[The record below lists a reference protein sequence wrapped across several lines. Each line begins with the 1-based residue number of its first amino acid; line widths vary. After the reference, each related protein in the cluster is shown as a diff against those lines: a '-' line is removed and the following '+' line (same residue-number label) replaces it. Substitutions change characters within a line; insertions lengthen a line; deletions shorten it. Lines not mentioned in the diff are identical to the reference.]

1 MSELED
7 LNLEKCLKEIEVRY
21 FPKKTSNGFGLKQ
34 RDFELLIDLIEKQSG
49 ITLSLSTI
57 KRLWKKE
64 YRSSPHPHTLNALAT
79 LLGFEDWYAYSNT
92 QELVPKTAP
101 NVRVSKKYVWALALF
116 GLLVLTGLV
125 FWGSQGK
132 TMKELFYISPNT
144 SFDVDKTVTSG
155 VPNTVI
161 FSYDLMES
169 VADSFFIQRS
179 WNPATRTHIDP
190 KEKYLTEVYY
200 FPGFH
205 WARLMADD
213 SVIREKRIHVKTEGW
228 LATAK
233 YKRLDKVPVYL
244 NKDNLE
250 QNGALRISEENFDKS
265 GFDLNKEKVL
275 SYYNIR
281 EFDGVGSDH
290 FMIEARLKMDGITG
304 ICSIAEMTVID
315 EQDASWV
322 SITSKGCEGNLRLKV
337 GNSKVS
343 GINNDLSGLGT
354 ELTTWQ
360 RFRLIINNGRAKI
373 YLNDKLVRDMSVD
386 TGRGGIMGLIF
397 TFTGNGV
404 IDYVRLQDLESNQSY
419 TEEF

>member
-1 MSELED
+1 MSELENLD
-7 LNLEKCLKEIEVRY
+7 LEKCLKEIEVRY

-64 YRSSPHPHTLNALAT
+64 YRSSPHPHTLNALAA
-79 LLGFEDWYAYSNT
+79 LLDFEDWYAYSNAKK
-92 QELVPKTAP
+92 LVPMTVP
-101 NVRVSKKYVWALALF
+101 NTRVSRKYVWVLALF
-116 GLLVLTGLV
+116 VLLALTSLV
-125 FWGSQGK
+125 FWRSPGK
-132 TMKELFYISPNT
+132 AVKKLFYISPNI
-144 SFDVDKTVTSG
+144 SFEVDKTVTSG

-161 FSYDLMES
+161 FSYDLRES

-179 WNPATRTHIDP
+179 WNPTTRTLIDP

-233 YKRLDKVPVYL
+233 YKHLDKVPVYL

-250 QNGALRISEENFDKS
+250 QNGTLRISEKNFNKS
-265 GFDLNKEKVL
+265 GFDLTKEKVV

-281 EFDGVGSDH
+281 EFDGIGSDH
-290 FMIEARLKMDGITG
+290 FMIEARLKMDEITDV
-304 ICSIAEMTVID
+304 CSIAEMVIID
-315 EQDASWV
+315 EQGASWV
-322 SITSKGCEGNLRLKV
+322 SITNKGCEGNLRLKV
-337 GNSKVS
+337 GNTNVS

-360 RFRLIINNGRAKI
+360 RFRLIIDNDRAKI
-373 YLNDKLVRDMSVD
+373 YLNDNLVRDMSVE

-404 IDYVRLQDLESNQSY
+404 IDYVQLQDLESNQSY
-419 TEEF
+419 LEEF